1 MNKAILIGTVDT
13 DPTVKSVG
21 RSQLASFK
29 LATHESW
36 RGKDGQQQDRT
47 DWHRIAAWGQLADV
61 AARLQRGQLV
71 VVEGAIKTRSF
82 DGIFVNNPDT
92 TEINASSITVA
103 GGGGSS
109 EPADQHPSADEV
121 PF

>member
-61 AARLQRGQLV
+61 AGRLQRGQLV

-82 DGIFVNNPDT
+82 DGKNGEKQYI

-103 GGGGSS
+103 SGGGSS
-109 EPADQHPSADEV
+109 EPADQHPSADEL

>member
-13 DPTVKSVG
+13 DPTTKSVG

-61 AARLQRGQLV
+61 AGRLQRGQLV
-71 VVEGAIKTRSF
+71 VVEGAIKTRSY
-82 DGIFVNNPDT
+82 DGKNGEKQYI

-103 GGGGSS
+103 GGGSS
-109 EPADQHPSADEV
+109 EPADQHPSADDL